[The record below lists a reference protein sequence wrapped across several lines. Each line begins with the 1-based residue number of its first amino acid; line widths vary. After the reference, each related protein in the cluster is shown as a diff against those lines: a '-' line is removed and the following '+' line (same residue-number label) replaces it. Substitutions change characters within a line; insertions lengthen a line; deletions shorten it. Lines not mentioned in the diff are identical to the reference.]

1 MTSGIT
7 AKTNEAAMLGESL
20 QASALDSAIAR
31 SVEALLS
38 LQHRDGYWVFELE
51 ADATIPAEYIL
62 LQHYLGTIDTDL
74 EQRIARYLRAVQ
86 GPDGGWP
93 LFFGGATDLN
103 ATVKAYFALKAVGD
117 PLDAAHMQRARAAI
131 LARGGARNCNVFTR
145 IMLALWGEVPWRA
158 VPVMPVEIMLLPRWS
173 LFHVDKVSYWSRTVL
188 VPLLVLMAVRPRP
201 RNPRG
206 IRIAELFVEPPE
218 AVRDWI
224 SPPTR
229 SVVGYGFV
237 ALDWLL
243 RAVQPIFPAAARRR
257 AIGKAVGFVTER
269 LNGEDG
275 LGGIFPA
282 MANALMM
289 YDCLGYKPEHPYR
302 VSAEA
307 ALRKLVVEEGERAY
321 CQPCVSPVWDTALAC
336 HALMEVGDETLLPA
350 VRDGLDWLRDKQVLD
365 TAGDW
370 AAVRPGLR
378 PGGWAFQYGNPHY
391 PDLDDT
397 AAVALALDRFDSER
411 YRHSIDR
418 AAEWV
423 IGMQS
428 RNGGW
433 GSFDADNTH
442 YYLNHIPFADH
453 GALLDPPTA
462 DVSAR
467 CLGFLAQLGKHPEDS
482 AVTAGLPTS
491 PAAISASNAQA
502 VCEAVL

>member
-188 VPLLVLMAVRPRP
+188 VPLLVLMAVRPKHATRAASGS
-201 RNPRG
+201 RSCSS
-206 IRIAELFVEPPE
+206 
-218 AVRDWI
+218 
-224 SPPTR
+224 SP
-229 SVVGYGFV
+229 
-237 ALDWLL
+237 
-243 RAVQPIFPAAARRR
+243 RRR
-257 AIGKAVGFVTER
+257 SATGSR
-269 LNGEDG
+269 RR
-275 LGGIFPA
+275 PA
-282 MANALMM
+282 RSSAM
-289 YDCLGYKPEHPYR
+289 
-302 VSAEA
+302 VSWRWTGCCAPCS
-307 ALRKLVVEEGERAY
+307 RSFQPPRA
-321 CQPCVSPVWDTALAC
+321 
-336 HALMEVGDETLLPA
+336 
-350 VRDGLDWLRDKQVLD
+350 
-365 TAGDW
+365 
-370 AAVRPGLR
+370 
-378 PGGWAFQYGNPHY
+378 
-391 PDLDDT
+391 
-397 AAVALALDRFDSER
+397 
-411 YRHSIDR
+411 
-418 AAEWV
+418 
-423 IGMQS
+423 
-428 RNGGW
+428 
-433 GSFDADNTH
+433 
-442 YYLNHIPFADH
+442 
-453 GALLDPPTA
+453 GAR
-462 DVSAR
+462 SAR
-467 CLGFLAQLGKHPEDS
+467 P
-482 AVTAGLPTS
+482 
-491 PAAISASNAQA
+491 SAS
-502 VCEAVL
+502 